1 MPNPLQE
8 NDFDSFADN
17 NFLLKHVL
25 KVRPYLA
32 NAVCRGKRHQK
43 AEIKYFAINDNDAGI
58 ERETYRASLES
69 VVIMSV
75 NEYHTDIPGSGSPNM
90 IEAVAL
96 RYQAI
101 ERFGL
106 DGIWGFLDGKRTA

>member
-1 MPNPLQE
+1 L
-8 NDFDSFADN
+8 
-17 NFLLKHVL
+17 
-25 KVRPYLA
+25 RTRY
-32 NAVCRGKRHQK
+32 GKRHQK
-43 AEIKYFAINDNDAGI
+43 AEIKYFAINDAGI

-106 DGIWGFLDGKRTA
+106 DGIRRFLNGKRTA